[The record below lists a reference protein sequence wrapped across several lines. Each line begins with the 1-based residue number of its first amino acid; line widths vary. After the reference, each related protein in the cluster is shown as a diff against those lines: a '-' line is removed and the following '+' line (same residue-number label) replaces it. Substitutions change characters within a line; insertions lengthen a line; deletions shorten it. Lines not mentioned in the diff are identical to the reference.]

1 METEGM
7 EMEMLETERL
17 ELVPLRAELLRM
29 WTEDIPG
36 LEKRLGCSYK
46 ADVSYRITCNNGNQ
60 RPLINP

>member
-29 WTEDIPG
+29 WTEIG
-36 LEKRLGCSYK
+36 RASCRERVFGF
-46 ADVSYRITCNNGNQ
+46 V
-60 RPLINP
+60 

>member
-36 LEKRLGCSYK
+36 LEKRLG
-46 ADVSYRITCNNGNQ
+46 
-60 RPLINP
+60 

>member
-36 LEKRLGCSYK
+36 P
-46 ADVSYRITCNNGNQ
+46 VSYTHLDVYKRQPLLRN
-60 RPLINP
+60 RPGY